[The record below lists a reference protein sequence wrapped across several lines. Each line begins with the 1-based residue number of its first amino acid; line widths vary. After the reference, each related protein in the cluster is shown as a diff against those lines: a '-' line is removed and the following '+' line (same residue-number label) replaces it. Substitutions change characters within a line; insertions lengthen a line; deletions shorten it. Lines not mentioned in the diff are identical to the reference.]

1 MTPVRRGG
9 DGFADAAQR
18 EIAAGR
24 DFPAYEKTKLPRR
37 DELERAAMA
46 LLETV
51 VRAGTPGRSAGEL
64 LDAVLAHLGLEV
76 TRDRLFDGVSAARED
91 RDRRW
96 EEHAHEVFARSAN
109 VGAVH
114 LELGTWSAW
123 PEERRRAHADEAGLA
138 EVIRL
143 DFDPVYEP
151 DVVADAQVL
160 PFADGSID
168 RIRADSVLEHLAHP
182 HHVIRECFRVLRPG
196 GAMLLAT
203 PWVFNLHGY
212 PDDYLRYSPSFYERA
227 CTEAGFGSVETD
239 VEAARG
245 LYYTLHNSAKAA
257 IVRTEHVSAP
267 AMRLLHLLTIEWLAA
282 LVPFDEH
289 FHGGARH
296 WFHSVQVVAVK
307 PGAYVASGRPREW
320 ERPFVERTLDLLADP
335 VSKRPLRLEGDR
347 LVCAPSRLRY
357 PIYDGVPYFTVPFRS
372 RRPRL
377 PASVDLAVDRARDA
391 LAVARGRRPWSL
403 PVRPA

>member
-1 MTPVRRGG
+1 MPRDRGTER
-9 DGFADAAQR
+9 FAEAAQR
-18 EIAAGR
+18 ELAAGR
-24 DFPAYEKTKLPRR
+24 PFPAYDGTKLPKRE
-37 DELERAAMA
+37 ELERDAMA
-46 LLETV
+46 LLERV
-51 VRAGTPGRSAGEL
+51 VRAGSSRRTTGEL
-64 LDAVLAHLGLEV
+64 LDAVLDHLGLDA

-91 RDRRW
+91 RDRGW
-96 EEHAHEVFARSAN
+96 EEHAAEVFARTEN

-143 DFDPVYEP
+143 DFDPVYEL

-160 PFADGSID
+160 PFGEGTID

-182 HHVIRECFRVLRPG
+182 HHVIRECLRVLRPG
-196 GAMLLAT
+196 GVMLLAT

-227 CTEAGFGSVETD
+227 CAEAGFESVETD

-257 IVRTEHVSAP
+257 IVRTSDDAGP

-282 LVPFDEH
+282 VVPFDEY

-307 PGAYVASGRPREW
+307 PGAYVPSGRPREW

-335 VSKRPLRLEGDR
+335 VSKRPLRLERDR
-347 LVCAPSRLRY
+347 LICAPSRLRY
-357 PIYDGVPYFTVPFRS
+357 PVYDGVPYFTVPMRT

-377 PASVDLAVDRARDA
+377 PASVDLAIDRGRDA
-391 LAVARGRRPWSL
+391 VAVARGRRPWSL
-403 PVRPA
+403 PVRPS

>member
-1 MTPVRRGG
+1 MAGRRGG
-9 DGFADAAQR
+9 SDRFAEAAQR
-18 EIAAGR
+18 EIASAR
-24 DFPAYEKTKLPRR
+24 DFPAYSETKTPKR
-37 DELERAAMA
+37 EQLEREAMA
-46 LLETV
+46 LIESV
-51 VRAGTPGRSAGEL
+51 VRAGSPSRSTGAL
-64 LDAVLAHLGLEV
+64 LDEILAHLGLE
-76 TRDRLFDGVSAARED
+76 TTHDRLFDGVSAARED

-96 EEHAHEVFARSAN
+96 EEHAGSMFARSEN

-123 PEERRRAHADEAGLA
+123 PEERRRAHADDAGLA

-143 DFDPVYEP
+143 DFDPVYEL

-227 CTEAGFGSVETD
+227 CAEAGFDSVETD

-257 IVRTEHVSAP
+257 IVRTEHPGAA

-307 PGAYVASGRPREW
+307 PGEYVPSGRPREW
-320 ERPFVERTLDLLADP
+320 QRPFVERMLDLLADP

-347 LVCAPSRLRY
+347 LVCGPSRLRY
-357 PIYDGVPYFTVPFRS
+357 PVYDDVPYFTLPLRA
-372 RRPRL
+372 RRPRV
-377 PASVDLAVDRARDA
+377 PAPVDLAFERGRDA